1 MLVSVSYFLLINDT
15 MNQREIEYIE
25 RIYIKLNNELFFRL
39 IDIIHIRKKWF
50 LEQIGNLE
58 HLLTLHVNNNN
69 EKKLIN
75 LI

>member
-1 MLVSVSYFLLINDT
+1 MLVTKIYFFILSIISRFKKKLSI
-15 MNQREIEYIE
+15 YIE

-39 IDIIHIRKKWF
+39 IDIIHIRKKRF

-69 EKKLIN
+69 
-75 LI
+75 